1 MEKNTKSKSGNL
13 PVKKFKAGAISAT
26 IWENQA
32 QNKQGEEVTYS
43 SVSFERNYKD
53 ANGEWQKTT
62 SLRVSD
68 LPRAALVLNK
78 AYEFLALNRPEA
90 AEADN

>member
-1 MEKNTKSKSGNL
+1 MEKTKSGNT
-13 PVKKFKAGAISAT
+13 PIKKFKAGAISAT

-53 ANGEWQKTT
+53 ANGELFKTRLQHMLLDT
-62 SLRVSD
+62 
-68 LPRAALVLNK
+68 
-78 AYEFLALNRPEA
+78 LALNPIPDA
-90 AEADN
+90 VKTPSSNCHL

>member
-1 MEKNTKSKSGNL
+1 MEKKTASGNL

-32 QNKQGEEVTYS
+32 QNKQGEEVTYN
-43 SVSFERNYKD
+43 SVSFDRTYKD
-53 ANGEWQKTT
+53 ANGEWQKTN
-62 SLRVSD
+62 SLRTSD
-68 LPRAALVLNK
+68 LPKAALVLNK

-90 AEADN
+90 AEA